1 MKLKKPEIHEDP
13 PPIVMSAGDLFHAFG
28 GIVKS
33 DLEPPLRFAIGYA
46 TSSLDYLGRMEP
58 SDNLEKAMK
67 HFNKAIAAIRAY
79 ADEHEIELRKSM
91 RT

>member
-1 MKLKKPEIHEDP
+1 M
-13 PPIVMSAGDLFHAFG
+13 
-28 GIVKS
+28 KS

-58 SDNLEKAMK
+58 SNNLEKAMK

-79 ADEHEIELRKSM
+79 ADEQGVTIRPSM
-91 RT
+91 KT